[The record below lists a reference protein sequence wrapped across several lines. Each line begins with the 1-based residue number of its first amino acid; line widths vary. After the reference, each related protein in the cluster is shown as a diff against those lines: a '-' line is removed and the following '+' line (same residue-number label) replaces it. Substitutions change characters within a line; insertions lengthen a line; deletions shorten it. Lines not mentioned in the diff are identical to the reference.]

1 VYVDERDW
9 KIIELLNRNAR
20 ISNIEIAKNLGI
32 SEGTVR
38 HRIQKMLNDG
48 VIRNFTVSLGS
59 GALTAII
66 LVRVR
71 TEDSAKVL
79 LELRRRFNEIYE
91 LSGSYDFS
99 VRIIAQKLD
108 QINRA
113 ADTIRSIDG
122 VKETDTLIR
131 LV

>member
-1 VYVDERDW
+1 VDERDW

-38 HRIQKMLNDG
+38 HRIQKMLKDG
-48 VIRNFTVSLGS
+48 VIKNFTVSLGS
-59 GALTAII
+59 GALTSII
-66 LVRVR
+66 LVKVSA
-71 TEDSAKVL
+71 EDSSEVL

-99 VRIIAQKLD
+99 VRIIAQRLD
-108 QINRA
+108 QINKA
-113 ADTIRSIDG
+113 ADTIRSISG

>member
-1 VYVDERDW
+1 VDERDW

-59 GALTAII
+59 GALTSII
-66 LVRVR
+66 LVKVR
-71 TEDSAKVL
+71 TEDSSKVL
-79 LELRRRFNEIYE
+79 LELRRRFDEIYE

-108 QINRA
+108 QVNKA
-113 ADTIRSIDG
+113 ADAIRSISG

>member
-1 VYVDERDW
+1 MDERDW
-9 KIIELLNRNAR
+9 KIIELLNRNSR
-20 ISNIEIAKNLGI
+20 ISNIEIATRLGI

-38 HRIQKMLNDG
+38 HRIHKLLNDG

-59 GALTAII
+59 GAFTSII
-66 LVRVR
+66 LVKVNP
-71 TEDSAKVL
+71 EDSGNVL
-79 LELRRRFNEIYE
+79 LDLRRRFNEIYE

-108 QINRA
+108 EINKA
-113 ADTIRSIDG
+113 VDTIRSIEG
-122 VKETDTLIR
+122 VRETDTLIR

>member
-1 VYVDERDW
+1 MYVDERDW

>member
-1 VYVDERDW
+1 MDERDW

-59 GALTAII
+59 GALTSII
-66 LVRVR
+66 LVKVR
-71 TEDSAKVL
+71 TEDSSKVL
-79 LELRRRFNEIYE
+79 LELRRRFDEIYE

-108 QINRA
+108 QVNKA
-113 ADTIRSIDG
+113 ADAIRSISG

>member
-1 VYVDERDW
+1 MDERDW

-38 HRIQKMLNDG
+38 HRIQKMLKDG
-48 VIRNFTVSLGS
+48 VIKNFTVSLGS
-59 GALTAII
+59 GALTSII
-66 LVRVR
+66 LVKVSA
-71 TEDSAKVL
+71 EDSSEVL

-99 VRIIAQKLD
+99 VRIIAQRLD
-108 QINRA
+108 QINKA
-113 ADTIRSIDG
+113 ADTIRSISG

>member
-1 VYVDERDW
+1 MDERDW
-9 KIIELLNRNAR
+9 KIIELLNRNSR

-59 GALTAII
+59 GALTSII
-66 LVRVR
+66 LVKVR

>member
-1 VYVDERDW
+1 MDERDW
-9 KIIELLNRNAR
+9 KIIELLNRNSR

-66 LVRVR
+66 LVKVR

>member
-1 VYVDERDW
+1 MDERDW

-59 GALTAII
+59 GALTSII
-66 LVRVR
+66 LVKVR

-108 QINRA
+108 QINGA